1 MTTSIPVTQ
10 IQSSSANASAGTG
23 NNSNQNAIQNS
34 AFIQTLPSGQNSFLA
49 LLLGQID
56 GSEPID
62 ISSLGIN
69 FETPSANSGAA
80 SINQNLKS
88 LVAAAQG
95 DNAKAFETQ
104 ISALANNQ
112 ERILGNNQKIQ
123 EFLQTLIEQAQS
135 VSGKSAG
142 FIAAPVFDGE
152 AAANAALNGIIDIN
166 ANEGSAKAGENN
178 IITTIASLL
187 SGKDSKS
194 QSSAQSAQGNNNGLM
209 AQISALVQQNPK
221 QLIDAA
227 SLISSGL
234 SIEDMGK
241 IQDALASL
249 TASAGNNTGE
259 ASGDIE
265 IDSALMAIFNG
276 EHKGKGIQWAEQNPA
291 GLQNA
296 SQGAAGTPVTGQNAA
311 DRALAAMNSSADGS
325 NSAQLGQTSQNAPT
339 PQATAGA
346 GNAQF
351 AALIDAI
358 SAEQGLFAKPF
369 IDQGLDPSVV
379 GTNNLSPDAM
389 AAKAI
394 TNPQLSVP
402 HATQAH
408 AASQNMAVQIQKV
421 AMRDGSSRFVLELD
435 PPQLGKVDIELR
447 VSKDNSLKAHMIIDK
462 PETYMMLQRDSG
474 VLQKALQEMGL
485 DVGGE
490 DLSFSLA
497 QDSQNGAGDTG
508 NGSGNNNSPDRYAGY
523 SDGQPSEVIETS
535 LSNIYVDPSTGFVRV
550 NVVA

>member
-56 GSEPID
+56 GSDPID

-166 ANEGSAKAGENN
+166 ANESGAKAGENN
-178 IITTIASLL
+178 IITAIASLL
-187 SGKDSKS
+187 NGKDGT
-194 QSSAQSAQGNNNGLM
+194 QANNNGLM

-234 SIEDMGK
+234 NIEDMGK
-241 IQDALASL
+241 IQDALASMSG
-249 TASAGNNTGE
+249 TTGN

-296 SQGAAGTPVTGQNAA
+296 SQGATGAATTGQNAA
-311 DRALAAMNSSADGS
+311 TRALSAMNGTADGS

-369 IDQGLDPSVV
+369 IDQGLDPSAV
-379 GTNNLSPDAM
+379 GTANLSPDTM
-389 AAKAI
+389 ATKAI

-402 HATQAH
+402 HASQAH

-508 NGSGNNNSPDRYAGY
+508 SGNNNSPDRYAGY

-550 NVVA
+550 NIVA

>member
-1 MTTSIPVTQ
+1 IPVTQ

-56 GSEPID
+56 GSDPID

-166 ANEGSAKAGENN
+166 ANESGAKAGENN
-178 IITTIASLL
+178 IITAIASLL
-187 SGKDSKS
+187 NGKDGT
-194 QSSAQSAQGNNNGLM
+194 QANNNGLM

-234 SIEDMGK
+234 NIEDMGK
-241 IQDALASL
+241 IQDALASMSG
-249 TASAGNNTGE
+249 TTGN

-296 SQGAAGTPVTGQNAA
+296 SQGATGAATTGQNAA
-311 DRALAAMNSSADGS
+311 TRALSAMNGTADGS

-351 AALIDAI
+351 AAL
-358 SAEQGLFAKPF
+358 
-369 IDQGLDPSVV
+369 
-379 GTNNLSPDAM
+379 
-389 AAKAI
+389 
-394 TNPQLSVP
+394 
-402 HATQAH
+402 
-408 AASQNMAVQIQKV
+408 
-421 AMRDGSSRFVLELD
+421 
-435 PPQLGKVDIELR
+435 
-447 VSKDNSLKAHMIIDK
+447 
-462 PETYMMLQRDSG
+462 
-474 VLQKALQEMGL
+474 
-485 DVGGE
+485 
-490 DLSFSLA
+490 
-497 QDSQNGAGDTG
+497 
-508 NGSGNNNSPDRYAGY
+508 
-523 SDGQPSEVIETS
+523 
-535 LSNIYVDPSTGFVRV
+535 
-550 NVVA
+550 

>member
-1 MTTSIPVTQ
+1 
-10 IQSSSANASAGTG
+10 
-23 NNSNQNAIQNS
+23 
-34 AFIQTLPSGQNSFLA
+34 
-49 LLLGQID
+49 
-56 GSEPID
+56 
-62 ISSLGIN
+62 
-69 FETPSANSGAA
+69 
-80 SINQNLKS
+80 
-88 LVAAAQG
+88 
-95 DNAKAFETQ
+95 
-104 ISALANNQ
+104 
-112 ERILGNNQKIQ
+112 
-123 EFLQTLIEQAQS
+123 
-135 VSGKSAG
+135 
-142 FIAAPVFDGE
+142 
-152 AAANAALNGIIDIN
+152 
-166 ANEGSAKAGENN
+166 
-178 IITTIASLL
+178 
-187 SGKDSKS
+187 
-194 QSSAQSAQGNNNGLM
+194 
-209 AQISALVQQNPK
+209 

-234 SIEDMGK
+234 NIEDMGK
-241 IQDALASL
+241 IQDALASMSG
-249 TASAGNNTGE
+249 TTGN

-296 SQGAAGTPVTGQNAA
+296 SQGATGAATTGQNAA
-311 DRALAAMNSSADGS
+311 TRALSAMNGTADGS

-369 IDQGLDPSVV
+369 IDQGLDPSAV
-379 GTNNLSPDAM
+379 GTANLSPDTM
-389 AAKAI
+389 ATKAI

-402 HATQAH
+402 HASQAH

-508 NGSGNNNSPDRYAGY
+508 SGNNNSPDRYAGY

-535 LSNIYVDPSTGFVRV
+535 LSNIYVDP
-550 NVVA
+550 

>member
-56 GSEPID
+56 GSDPID

-166 ANEGSAKAGENN
+166 ANESGAKAGENN
-178 IITTIASLL
+178 IITAIASLL
-187 SGKDSKS
+187 NGKDGT
-194 QSSAQSAQGNNNGLM
+194 QANNNGLM

-241 IQDALASL
+241 IQDALASMSG
-249 TASAGNNTGE
+249 TTGN

-296 SQGAAGTPVTGQNAA
+296 SQGATGAATTGQNAA
-311 DRALAAMNSSADGS
+311 TRALSAMNGTADGS

-369 IDQGLDPSVV
+369 IDQGLDPSAV
-379 GTNNLSPDAM
+379 GTANLSPDTM
-389 AAKAI
+389 ATKAI

-402 HATQAH
+402 HASQAH

-508 NGSGNNNSPDRYAGY
+508 SGNNNSPDRYAGY

-550 NVVA
+550 NIVA

>member
-56 GSEPID
+56 GSDPID

-166 ANEGSAKAGENN
+166 ANESGAKAGENN
-178 IITTIASLL
+178 IITAIASLL
-187 SGKDSKS
+187 NGKDGT
-194 QSSAQSAQGNNNGLM
+194 QANNNGLM

-241 IQDALASL
+241 IQDALASMSG
-249 TASAGNNTGE
+249 TTGN

-296 SQGAAGTPVTGQNAA
+296 SQGATGAATTGQNAA
-311 DRALAAMNSSADGS
+311 TRALSAMNGTADGS

-369 IDQGLDPSVV
+369 IDQGLDPSAV
-379 GTNNLSPDAM
+379 GTANLSPDTM
-389 AAKAI
+389 ATKAI

-402 HATQAH
+402 HASQAH

-485 DVGGE
+485 DVGAE

-497 QDSQNGAGDTG
+497 QDSQNGAGDT
-508 NGSGNNNSPDRYAGY
+508 GSGNNNSPDRYAGY

-550 NVVA
+550 NIVA

>member
-56 GSEPID
+56 GSDPID

-166 ANEGSAKAGENN
+166 ANESGAKAGENN
-178 IITTIASLL
+178 IITAIASLL
-187 SGKDSKS
+187 NGKDGT
-194 QSSAQSAQGNNNGLM
+194 QANNNGLM

-234 SIEDMGK
+234 NIEDMGK
-241 IQDALASL
+241 IQDALASMSG
-249 TASAGNNTGE
+249 TTGN

-296 SQGAAGTPVTGQNAA
+296 SQGATGAATTGQNAA
-311 DRALAAMNSSADGS
+311 TRALSAMNGTADGS

-369 IDQGLDPSVV
+369 IDQGLDPSAV
-379 GTNNLSPDAM
+379 GTANLSPDTM
-389 AAKAI
+389 ATKAI

-402 HATQAH
+402 HASQAH

-485 DVGGE
+485 DVGAE

-497 QDSQNGAGDTG
+497 QDSQNGAGDT
-508 NGSGNNNSPDRYAGY
+508 GSGNNNSPDRYAGY

-550 NVVA
+550 NIVA